1 MKKINT
7 MTIASMALL
16 SGLLLSGCSKSS
28 QSSGQDSLV
37 ECYGVSKQG
46 PDVPVMM
53 TKGMCDKLP
62 ATKQVKVNADDYVEC
77 YGVAAKSMNDCA
89 TNSSACGGSAS
100 VDRASNAWIAV
111 PKGVCA
117 NLQGAVVGQLAGQ
130 PKKAGANS

>member
-1 MKKINT
+1 MK
-7 MTIASMALL
+7 TITLASMALL
-16 SGLLLSGCSKSS
+16 STVLLSGCSGSN
-28 QSSGQDSLV
+28 QGGQNALV

-62 ATKQVKVNADDYVEC
+62 STRQVPVNANDYVEC
-77 YGVAAKSMNDCA
+77 YGVAAKGMNDCA
-89 TNSSACGGSAS
+89 TNSTACGGSAS
-100 VDRASNAWIAV
+100 MDRASSAWIAI

-130 PKKAGANS
+130 PKKADVSHS